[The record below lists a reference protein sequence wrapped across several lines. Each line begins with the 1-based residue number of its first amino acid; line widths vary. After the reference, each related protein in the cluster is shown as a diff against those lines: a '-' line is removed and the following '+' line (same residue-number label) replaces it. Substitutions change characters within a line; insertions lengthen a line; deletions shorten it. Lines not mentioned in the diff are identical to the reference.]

1 MIPDMRRFWIST
13 IAVIGVIGMLTA
25 AFVLMYKMQTEL
37 GVAERDRMQKR
48 AATDVERMAEDFN
61 REIQAA
67 YFNFQIDAEAWKTS
81 NWAEFNAR
89 YALWKE
95 KTAYPDLIRRIAF
108 FPSDTQRPLLVYDAA
123 KQAFVSETENGEL
136 AELRT
141 RVANSEGPRLF
152 YGDSFALVMPIHE
165 VGNHVESVVIGG
177 KTPKHTISQ
186 LSMAEQFGSL
196 VILLA
201 SDVVTDDLLPDL
213 AQKYFPANEY
223 NVRALNA
230 GGAAVFQT
238 SGFDGG
244 PDASARLFSLSPDNV
259 MFISKR
265 EVFNSITL
273 QRSDG
278 GGGTNLENTPA
289 DPPAANR
296 STQSFRFEVQQGKP
310 SSPGEAGKPRTK
322 MIASASGGDTWGLE
336 VQHSAG
342 SIEKFVAGETRRNLL
357 LYTGI
362 YILLVGSILA
372 IAVSAMRSKRFAQ
385 RQVDF
390 VSSISHEFR
399 TPLAVL
405 YSAGEN
411 LADGVA
417 KQDSQIH
424 RYGELIKAE
433 GQKLS
438 AMVEQILE
446 FAGADSGRK
455 KYTFENALPG
465 EIVDDAIRESRSML
479 DAAGFVV
486 ETSVGDRLP
495 VLSADKAALSRA
507 VQNLIANSVKYSN
520 GSKWIRV
527 SAANGGGIIKLS
539 VEDRGIGISPR
550 DIKQV
555 FQPFFR
561 SRDVVDAQIHG
572 NGLGL
577 SLVNEIA
584 KAHGGKVSV
593 QSEMGRGSTFTIELK
608 PRSER
613 NEA

>member
-48 AATDVERMAEDFN
+48 AATDVDRMAEDFN

-230 GGAAVFQT
+230 GGAPVFQT

-296 STQSFRFEVQQGKP
+296 STQSFRFELQQGKP

-486 ETSVGDRLP
+486 ETSVGDGLP

>member
-48 AATDVERMAEDFN
+48 AATDVDRMAEDFN

-108 FPSDTQRPLLVYDAA
+108 LPSDTQRPLLVYDAA

-165 VGNHVESVVIGG
+165 VGNHVESVVIRG

-230 GGAAVFQT
+230 GGAPVFQT

-278 GGGTNLENTPA
+278 GGGSNLENTPA

-296 STQSFRFEVQQGKP
+296 STQSFRFELQQGKP

-486 ETSVGDRLP
+486 ETSVGDGLP